1 MQDDVMF
8 GFCFICLFVTDWVVG
23 IVEDCVGA
31 KTMSQCQSVEVVAF
45 SKTGQVARSKTGQVA
60 LSKAG

>member
-1 MQDDVMF
+1 MML
-8 GFCFICLFVTDWVVG
+8 CLAFVLSVCSSQTEWLTLSKTVS
-23 IVEDCVGA
+23 A

-45 SKTGQVARSKTGQVA
+45 SKTGQVA